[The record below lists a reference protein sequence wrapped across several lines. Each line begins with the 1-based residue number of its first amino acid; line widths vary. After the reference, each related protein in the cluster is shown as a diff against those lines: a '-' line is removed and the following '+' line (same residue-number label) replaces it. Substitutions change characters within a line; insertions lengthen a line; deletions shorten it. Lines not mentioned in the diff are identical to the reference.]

1 MPMFLPTVNAGPR
14 RSACPGRPRQ
24 GRDAVAGD
32 HNAHARRPV
41 IEPCV
46 SEPTIV
52 LNSAWLRNR
61 VAEHGLKQW
70 WLAEQV
76 GVDKKTVIRWLH
88 GHVRS
93 IQTGNAEA
101 LAGVLGC
108 RTADL
113 ELPRGAVDLATAD
126 DQRTAAAL
134 LATSALLD
142 KLGPVGEWD
151 VIESLLKAV
160 AVPGLPLHVLGTLYN
175 RLCIACWR
183 QDKMAHAEAY
193 NRAAFDAAR
202 RCGDQALLAGAHAS
216 CANLLHWRG
225 ACAQAQAQYRAGL
238 ELARF
243 IEPSAVGGLHCNL
256 GASLYET
263 GELDAGEQHLRE
275 ALAHFRFGGS
285 AMQVSIVSC
294 HLAMLAL
301 RRGDLPAARVHT
313 EASEAH
319 ALRADYRRGM
329 ATGAML
335 YAEINARLGNLPAAQ
350 GALQRG
356 LAAFQALGI
365 AEGPNC
371 ETEGRVLRL
380 SQRPADARRALA
392 EGLRRSAAF
401 PLERGRLHAE
411 LALTERDAGGAGRA
425 QASALQAFDL
435 FLACEAPLLA
445 HAVAYA
451 FALPDAE
458 PR

>member
-1 MPMFLPTVNAGPR
+1 M
-14 RSACPGRPRQ
+14 
-24 GRDAVAGD
+24 
-32 HNAHARRPV
+32 

-61 VAEHGLKQW
+61 VAELGLKQW

-93 IQTGNAEA
+93 IQPGNAEA

-108 RTADL
+108 RVADL
-113 ELPRGAVDLATAD
+113 ELPRGAVDLASAD
-126 DQRTAAAL
+126 DQRRAAAL

-160 AVPGLPLHVLGTLYN
+160 AVPDLPLHVLGTLYN

-183 QDKMAHAEAY
+183 QSKIEHAEAY

-225 ACAQAQAQYRAGL
+225 ACAQAEAQYRAGL

-275 ALAHFRFGGS
+275 ALAHYRFGGS
-285 AMQVSIVSC
+285 AMQVSIVCC

-301 RRGDLPAARVHT
+301 RRGDLSAARVHT

-319 ALRADYRRGM
+319 ALRADYRRGV

-335 YAEINARLGNLPAAQ
+335 HAEIEARLGNLPAAH

-356 LAAFQALGI
+356 LAAFKALGI

-371 ETEGRVLRL
+371 EIEGRVLRL
-380 SQRPADARRALA
+380 SRRPADARRALA

-411 LALTERDAGGAGRA
+411 LALTERDAGDAERA
-425 QASALQAFDL
+425 QASANHAFDL
-435 FLACEAPLLA
+435 FL
-445 HAVAYA
+445 V
-451 FALPDAE
+451 
-458 PR
+458 